1 LKPSPAS
8 AVIKIVYTLLLTL
21 LPLAAFAQQTTTA
34 DGLFQQARTAAFE
47 HRNYPTAITLAKQAL
62 DQAPDYTDV
71 AVFLGRLYTWN
82 KNLPEARAV
91 FAGLEEKQIRT
102 EDFYLA
108 YASLEYWNKEEN
120 RALQILDKG
129 LALNPE
135 SEPLWLLKAKIYN
148 SMDRYKE
155 AEEAVARL
163 LIINP
168 SHTEGRELLVRLNDV
183 SSRNAV
189 GITYGYTH
197 FDKQFDDDWH
207 MLGLSYKRVTPIG
220 SVILKGNLANKFG
233 ETGTQIE
240 LEAYPRISGMF
251 YLYVG
256 GAYSNDVGIFPK
268 YRTGVSL
275 NANLPKSFEAE
286 IGYRQLYFTE
296 SIMMYTASVGK
307 YYKNYWFNVRT
318 YLTPQSDQIAQS
330 YTGTV
335 RYYIKGAQDFIGFQ
349 IGSGISPEENRSN
362 LLQQDSFK
370 LKTIKMGAEYQFSV
384 KQTNVFSLSTMYY
397 NQEYQPG
404 QRGNQFDLTFGYT
417 KKF

>member
-1 LKPSPAS
+1 M
-8 AVIKIVYTLLLTL
+8 KIVYTLLLTL
-21 LPLAAFAQQTTTA
+21 LPLAAFAQQSTTA

-47 HRNYPTAITLAKQAL
+47 HKDYPTAIALAKQAL
-62 DQAPDYTDV
+62 KQSPDYTDV

-82 KNLPEARAV
+82 KNLPEARVV
-91 FAGLEEKQIRT
+91 FAGLEEKEVKDQ
-102 EDFYLA
+102 DFYLA
-108 YASLEYWNKEEN
+108 YASLEYWNEEEN

-129 LALNPE
+129 LALNPQ

-148 SMDRYKE
+148 SMNRYEE
-155 AEEAVARL
+155 AEQAVARL
-163 LIINP
+163 LQINP
-168 SHTEGRELLVRLNDV
+168 SHTEGRELLVRLNDMT
-183 SSRNAV
+183 SRNAV

-197 FDKQFDDDWH
+197 FDKQFNDDWQ

-240 LEAYPRISGMF
+240 LEAYPRISDMF

-286 IGYRQLYFTE
+286 IGYRQLYF
-296 SIMMYTASVGK
+296 SDQIWLYTAAVGK
-307 YYKNYWFNVRT
+307 YYKNYWFNLRT
-318 YLTPQSDQIAQS
+318 YISPDSRNISHS

-335 RYYIKGAQDFIGFQ
+335 RYYFNGAQDYIAFQ
-349 IGSGISPEENRSN
+349 AGTGLSPEENRNN
-362 LLQQDSFK
+362 LLDSETYK
-370 LKTIKMGAEYQFSV
+370 LKTFKLGAEYNFSV
-384 KQTNVFSLSTMYY
+384 KKTNLFSIGAMYF
-397 NQEYQPG
+397 NQEYRPSTK
-404 QRGNQFDLTFGYT
+404 GNQFDLSLGYT